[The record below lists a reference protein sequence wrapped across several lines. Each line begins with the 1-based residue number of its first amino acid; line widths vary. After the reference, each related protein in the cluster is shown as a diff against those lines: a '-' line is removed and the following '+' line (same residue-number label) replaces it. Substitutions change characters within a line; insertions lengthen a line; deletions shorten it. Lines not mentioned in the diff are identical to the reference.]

1 MARKASDDCMFCD
14 TGDCPTHSP
23 KPTVKKLRAPVVP
36 KPTPQPVKA
45 EAVPSK
51 TAAALQSRLAH
62 NADDQLVVDA
72 AIRALAPILAD
83 GELIK
88 YRKILGSDVRLR
100 ISKWRQGR

>member
-14 TGDCPTHSP
+14 TGDCPSHSP
-23 KPTVKKLRAPVVP
+23 KPTVKKLRAPAVP
-36 KPTPQPVKA
+36 KPAPQPVKA

-51 TAAALQSRLAH
+51 TAAALQARLST
-62 NADDQLVVDA
+62 NAETQPVMDA

-100 ISKWRQGR
+100 ISRWRQGR